1 MKQTEQLK
9 IEVVGTIDLESLSE
23 SEKKIFFTSLLAHIQ
38 DLYHHPWCT
47 HPMGTGQVVMMTD
60 VNVCFLLLPDLP
72 VGPLRKS
79 WGCLCPMSLLP
90 AHSRDSAGA
99 Q

>member
-38 DLYHHPWCT
+38 DLYQNNEIDEN
-47 HPMGTGQVVMMTD
+47 GI
-60 VNVCFLLLPDLP
+60 
-72 VGPLRKS
+72 
-79 WGCLCPMSLLP
+79 
-90 AHSRDSAGA
+90 
-99 Q
+99 